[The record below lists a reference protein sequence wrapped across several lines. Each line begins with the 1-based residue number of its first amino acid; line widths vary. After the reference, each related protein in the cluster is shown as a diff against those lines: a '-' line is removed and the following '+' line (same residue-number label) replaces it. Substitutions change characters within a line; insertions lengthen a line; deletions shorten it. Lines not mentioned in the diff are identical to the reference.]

1 MLGSYFYSR
10 ANGPQNQGHNQLYL
24 NSGCIVAQVK
34 YMRWLFA
41 QALSLIPVIRDD
53 QQIFVRTFFA
63 YPDMITLDHNHQ
75 FAMTFYQQNKYL
87 PDFTVSAAMQLY
99 LKETPPFN
107 PFQTSTP
114 NGLVP
119 LTNTP
124 TSTSPATAFNA
135 NKALKLHPIGIAH
148 ANNKGSNT
156 VYPYLVGTIFHL
168 FESYFRGRGDGKD
181 LFQVLRYMADKQYK
195 VAKELLTTSA
205 SIRQNTTTGGGK
217 NGVNSLLMY
226 EIEHGL
232 LATNESSLESVKGKL
247 PLT

>member
-1 MLGSYFYSR
+1 
-10 ANGPQNQGHNQLYL
+10 
-24 NSGCIVAQVK
+24 
-34 YMRWLFA
+34 MRWLFA

-53 QQIFVRTFFA
+53 QQIFIRTFFA

-87 PDFTVSAAMQLY
+87 PDCTVSAAMQLY
-99 LKETPPFN
+99 LKETSPFN

-119 LTNTP
+119 LPNTP
-124 TSTSPATAFNA
+124 TSTSPATTPFTA

-148 ANNKGSNT
+148 ANNKGSNA
-156 VYPYLVGTIFHL
+156 VYPYLVSTISHL
-168 FESYFRGRGDGKD
+168 FESYFRGRGDGHD
-181 LFQVLRYMADKQYK
+181 LFHVLRYMADKQYK
-195 VAKELLTTSA
+195 VAKDVLTTSA
-205 SIRQNTTTGGGK
+205 SIRLNTTNGGGGK
-217 NGVNSLLMY
+217 GGERKNSVHSLLMY